1 MEYLAELLK
10 KKLSKYSKEELD
22 ALFAKCEE
30 FASVGPLAEDFLNC
44 QENYCISAITNYD
57 SQSAYRLESKDYS
70 LAA

>member
-30 FASVGPLAEDFLNC
+30 FASVGPLAEDFLNRK
-44 QENYCISAITNYD
+44 E
-57 SQSAYRLESKDYS
+57 
-70 LAA
+70 